1 MIHLCD
7 WPTDTAGR
15 QDVEIVR
22 GGRAYCGEG
31 AADLAGIL
39 KALPENACSLEL
51 PNLKEIEVRGRAGH
65 AARCLETAKTFLIK
79 NGLDS

>member
-1 MIHLCD
+1 M
-7 WPTDTAGR
+7 
-15 QDVEIVR
+15 EIVR

-39 KALPENACSLEL
+39 KALPENACALEL

-65 AARCLETAKTFLIK
+65 AARCLETAKTFLMK